1 VAEEIM
7 VCDSKVLAEVA
18 MSIREAQPSDIADVL
33 RLIKDLAIY
42 EKAPNEVVATEELL
56 TKALFDSN
64 PHVFAHVVEVDGRII
79 GMAVWFLNYS
89 TWQGTHGIYLED
101 LYIEPEYRGRGYGL
115 ALLKHLAKICVDR
128 GYGRFQWW
136 VLDWNTPAIEFYKSQ
151 GAVAMDEWTVF
162 RVTGEDL
169 NKLGS

>member
-1 VAEEIM
+1 VAEAIM

>member
-1 VAEEIM
+1 VAKENLVRNTQVLKEI
-7 VCDSKVLAEVA
+7 A
-18 MSIREAQPSDIADVL
+18 MSIREARPSDVTDIL

-42 EKAPNEVVATEELL
+42 EKAPDEVVATEDQL
-56 TKALFDSN
+56 TTALFN
-64 PHVFAHVVEVDGRII
+64 QQPHVFAHVVEVDNRII
-79 GMAVWFLNYS
+79 GMALWFLNYS

-136 VLDWNTPAIEFYKSQ
+136 VLDWNTPSIEFYKSQ
-151 GAVAMDEWTVF
+151 GAVPMDEWTVF
-162 RVTGEDL
+162 RVSGDDL
-169 NKLGS
+169 NRLGS